1 MRALVSLMVLLCGLF
16 ALCPQAMAGD
26 RTATK
31 KVAPVYPALAKRMR
45 VAGTVK
51 MEVKIAASGKVEEVK
66 VLSGHPLLGPAA
78 KECLLQWQFSPADA
92 ESTEIIELD
101 FKM

>member
-1 MRALVSLMVLLCGLF
+1 MRAVLLGLVLLGGLL
-16 ALCPQAMAGD
+16 AASQPAWSAD
-26 RTATK
+26 RAATK
-31 KVAPVYPALAKRMR
+31 KVAPTYPALAKRMH

-51 MEVKIAASGKVEEVK
+51 MEVKVDAAGKVQDVK

-78 KECLLQWQFSPADA
+78 KECVQQWQFAPAD
-92 ESTEIIELD
+92 TDGTVVIELE

>member
-1 MRALVSLMVLLCGLF
+1 MRTLIPALVLLSGLF

-31 KVAPVYPALAKRMR
+31 RVAPVYPALAKRMK

-51 MEVKIAASGKVEEVK
+51 LEVKIAASGKVQEVK

-78 KECLLQWQFSPADA
+78 KECVSQWQFAPADTD
-92 ESTEIIELD
+92 STELIELE